1 MTMHSLKLI
10 LPLAW
15 RNLWRNKRRTLL
27 TMIAI
32 VIAVMSMVAFG
43 AFMRAWSNASLLETI
58 NNLTGHGQIH
68 HGRYF
73 DDPNVDHR
81 IQNLP
86 PALVNLLEQSPV
98 THYAKR
104 VRVPA
109 MLVTERESAPIELI
123 GIQPQSEVGLSFIS
137 DAVTQGR
144 YLNTE
149 TDRGILLGE
158 KIVNRLQT
166 KLGRRLVVISQGAD
180 GAIEEQGFRIVGTF
194 KSQPQL
200 EKSIAFISFN
210 TAQSML
216 KIDEDFS
223 EIAFRVEDKLALNR
237 TLVVMK
243 DQAGELDVRAWDEIE
258 PFTKAMV
265 EMNEGSILI
274 WILVSF
280 TVVSFGLVNSLLM
293 AVYERLR
300 EFGLLQAL
308 GMKPRWL
315 LIQVL
320 AESVFIVGLATI
332 IGLISGILI
341 VLAFHDG
348 INLGIGAS
356 YFGGAQIVYPEL
368 DWQEVSYIGIVV
380 LFLGVIASLYPA
392 IRASRQVPVDILSRA
407 TT

>member
-1 MTMHSLKLI
+1 MMDSLKLI
-10 LPLAW
+10 VPLAW

-68 HGRYF
+68 HASYL
-73 DDPNVDHR
+73 DDPNVDYR
-81 IQNLP
+81 IQGLP
-86 PALVNLLEQSPV
+86 VALAILLEQAPI

-109 MLVTERESAPIELI
+109 MLVTERESAPIEII
-123 GIQPQSEVGLSFIS
+123 GIQPQSEIGLSFIS
-137 DAVTQGR
+137 DAITQGR
-144 YLNTE
+144 YLNTG

-158 KIVNRLQT
+158 QLVSRLQT
-166 KLGRRLVVISQGAD
+166 KLGRRLVVMSQGTD
-180 GAIEEQGFRIVGTF
+180 GAIEERGMRIVGVF

-200 EKSIAFISFN
+200 EKSIAFITLKS
-210 TAQSML
+210 AQSML
-216 KIDEDFS
+216 KIGNDFS
-223 EIAFRVEDKLALNR
+223 EISFRIKDKSKLDQIIP
-237 TLVVMK
+237 VMK
-243 DQAGELDVRAWDEIE
+243 KQAGELDVKAWDEIE

-320 AESVFIVGLATI
+320 VESAFIVGLATL
-332 IGLISGILI
+332 IGLVTGIMI
-341 VLAFHDG
+341 VMIFQDG
-348 INLGIGAS
+348 INLGIGAN
-356 YFGGAQIVYPEL
+356 YFGTAQIVYPEL
-368 DWQEVSYIGIVV
+368 DWQEISTIGLVV
-380 LFLGVIASLYPA
+380 LLLGLLASLYPA
-392 IRASRQVPVDILSRA
+392 IKASRQVPVYILSRA

>member
-1 MTMHSLKLI
+1 MMDSLELI
-10 LPLAW
+10 IPLAW

-68 HGRYF
+68 HVGYL
-73 DDPNVDHR
+73 DDPNVDYQ

-86 PALVNLLEQSPV
+86 TALVKLLEQPQI

-109 MLVTERESAPIELI
+109 MLVTERESAPIEII
-123 GIQPQSEVGLSFIS
+123 GIQPQSETGLSFIS
-137 DAVTQGR
+137 DAVTRGR
-144 YLNTE
+144 YLNSD

-158 KIVNRLQT
+158 KLVSRLQT
-166 KLGRRLVVISQGAD
+166 KLGRRLVVMSQGVD
-180 GAIEEQGFRIVGTF
+180 GAIEERGMRIVGVF

-200 EKSIAFISFN
+200 EKSIAFIAFN
-210 TAQSML
+210 SAQSML
-216 KIDEDFS
+216 KIGSNFS
-223 EIAFRVEDKLALNR
+223 EIAFRVEDKSKLDQIIS
-237 TLVVMK
+237 VMK
-243 DQAGELDVRAWDEIE
+243 NQAGQLDVQAWDEIE

-320 AESVFIVGLATI
+320 VESVFIVGLATLM
-332 IGLISGILI
+332 GLVTGILI
-341 VLAFHDG
+341 VMTFQDG

-368 DWQEVSYIGIVV
+368 DWEEISTIGIVV
-380 LFLGVIASLYPA
+380 LFLGLLASLYPA
-392 IRASRQVPVDILSRA
+392 IRASRLVPVDILSRA